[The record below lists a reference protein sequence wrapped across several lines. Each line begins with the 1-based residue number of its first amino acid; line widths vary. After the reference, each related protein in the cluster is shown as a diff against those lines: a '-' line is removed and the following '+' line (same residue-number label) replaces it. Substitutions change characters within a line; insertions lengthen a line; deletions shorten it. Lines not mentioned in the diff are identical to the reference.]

1 MNTNPLRR
9 TKLLQQLAHRIDTNK
24 ATELE
29 LEAFDYIMEVLN
41 EQDKIRRT
49 SSNAR
54 PDYEVRSRRIRL
66 TEHDAT

>member
-9 TKLLQQLAHRIDTNK
+9 IKLLQQLAHKIDTGV

-41 EQDKIRRT
+41 EQNKINH
-49 SSNAR
+49 SSTGFVGN
-54 PDYEVRSRRIRL
+54 YEIRSSRIRYI
-66 TEHDAT
+66 

>member
-9 TKLLQQLAHRIDTNK
+9 TKLLQQLAHRIDAGK

-41 EQDKIRRT
+41 EQDKIRHT
-49 SSNAR
+49 SSDAST
-54 PDYEVRSRRIRL
+54 VTAGRRQRIIL
-66 TEHDAT
+66 TEHS

>member
-9 TKLLQQLAHRIDTNK
+9 TKLLQQLAQRIDAGK

-41 EQDKIRRT
+41 EQDKIRHT
-49 SSNAR
+49 SNDASTVAAGR
-54 PDYEVRSRRIRL
+54 RRRIIL
-66 TEHDAT
+66 TEHS